1 MQRQPSPQA
10 RTQAPAPK
18 TDAEGFSPMSQ
29 DFLRDMDYA
38 KNVEEGL
45 GYSDDQIQDI
55 QKGLSEQ
62 ALAKYPI
69 SPYRGVRF

>member
-1 MQRQPSPQA
+1 
-10 RTQAPAPK
+10 
-18 TDAEGFSPMSQ
+18 MSQ
-29 DFLRDMDYA
+29 DFLKDMDYA

-45 GYSDDQIQDI
+45 GFSDDQIQDI

-69 SPYRGVRF
+69 RPYGGVIF